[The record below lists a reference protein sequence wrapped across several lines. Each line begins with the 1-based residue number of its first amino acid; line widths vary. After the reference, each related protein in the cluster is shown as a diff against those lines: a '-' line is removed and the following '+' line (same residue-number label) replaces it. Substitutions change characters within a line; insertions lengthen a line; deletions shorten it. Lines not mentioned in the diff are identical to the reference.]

1 RDLAEGTDV
10 RQARRAIAGLEPS
23 LVLGMLLQPR
33 DDLARL
39 LERPGVR
46 VFGDLAQGWDV
57 GLDRGHRWFSGRD
70 TKNHT
75 PWRQSKRLRCN
86 RSTAKFRCGVEPSC
100 PFRKRKCPR
109 GHRLYRAHGRAP
121 RTEVKAIFSFEP
133 SPESAVMMAT
143 DMPAAISAYSMAV
156 APLSSRAK
164 RARSLFM
171 SPELQRPF
179 GMAASQSLAR

>member
-1 RDLAEGTDV
+1 
-10 RQARRAIAGLEPS
+10 RAA
-23 LVLGMLLQPR
+23 
-33 DDLARL
+33 
-39 LERPGVR
+39 
-46 VFGDLAQGWDV
+46 
-57 GLDRGHRWFSGRD
+57 
-70 TKNHT
+70 
-75 PWRQSKRLRCN
+75 
-86 RSTAKFRCGVEPSC
+86 
-100 PFRKRKCPR
+100 
-109 GHRLYRAHGRAP
+109 

-179 GMAASQSLAR
+179 GMAASQSFARFDIVAQFAKIERNSLFSAPGADIRNSPTTGRNLEVKTD